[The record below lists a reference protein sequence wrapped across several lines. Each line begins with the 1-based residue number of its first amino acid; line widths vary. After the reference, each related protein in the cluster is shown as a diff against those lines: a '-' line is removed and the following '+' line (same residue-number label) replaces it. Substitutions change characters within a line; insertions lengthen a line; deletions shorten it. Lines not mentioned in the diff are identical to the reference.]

1 MISDFIRWN
10 AILHCCDDV
19 KAHKKSWN
27 SLKNFK
33 LNLNLH
39 FKLPRVRMLFS
50 YFSRWIFL
58 IFLSSHVD
66 ILFAKWKHFCTAR
79 RDQVSLASRLIYSSS
94 TNGIL
99 ASSEFSSH
107 MFIDSHHHFP
117 AHCRLYRA
125 TFSTGPMASKHC
137 HIHELKLSILLR
149 AVHCSLLWHML
160 STQLRPHFIVSL
172 EM

>member
-1 MISDFIRWN
+1 MWKLTKKVEIHLKTLNSTWTFTLNYR
-10 AILHCCDDV
+10 V
-19 KAHKKSWN
+19 K
-27 SLKNFK
+27 
-33 LNLNLH
+33 
-39 FKLPRVRMLFS
+39 MLFS

-149 AVHCSLLWHML
+149 AVHFCGICSLPSWGLTL
-160 STQLRPHFIVSL
+160 
-172 EM
+172 